1 MNAPLLPTDNKP
13 RRLNFR
19 PASRSPKMHPDQ
31 AKRQGEIANLA
42 FLHLGG
48 RESAM
53 AFLNSHDTAL
63 EGRPIDIAIASQ
75 EGCWRVRSA
84 IMRLSASRSAD

>member
-1 MNAPLLPTDNKP
+1 MQ
-13 RRLNFR
+13 
-19 PASRSPKMHPDQ
+19 PDQ
-31 AKRQGEIANLA
+31 AKRQGEVANLA

-53 AFLNSHDTAL
+53 AFLNNHDAAL
-63 EGRPIDIAIASQ
+63 EGRPIDVAIASQ

-84 IMRLSASRSAD
+84 IMRLSAARSAD